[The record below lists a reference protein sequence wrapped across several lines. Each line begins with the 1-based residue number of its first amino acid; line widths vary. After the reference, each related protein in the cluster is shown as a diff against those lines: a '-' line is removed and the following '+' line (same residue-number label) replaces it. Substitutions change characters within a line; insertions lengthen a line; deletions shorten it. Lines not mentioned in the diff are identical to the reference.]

1 LIIRNTHINCVRE
14 NRGKMQRNIKIVSV
28 ALLAALTLSACS
40 SNDKDE
46 NLDTPIDAV
55 EQTDSNMGSD
65 NSNTD
70 GSDMAM
76 AATVVDLALGNENLT
91 TLVAALQAA
100 GLVETLQGAGP
111 FTVFAP
117 NNEAFAA
124 LPAGVLEALLLP
136 ENKDTLVK
144 ILTYH
149 VLPGNVKAADVRD
162 GDVASVQGGTVKL
175 GTMNGVTV
183 NNANV
188 VNPDNSSNNGVVH
201 IIDAVILP
209 SDVDLSL
216 LLNK

>member
-46 NLDTPIDAV
+46 NLETPIDAV

-70 GSDMAM
+70 GSNMAM

>member
-1 LIIRNTHINCVRE
+1 
-14 NRGKMQRNIKIVSV
+14 MQRNIKIVSV

-183 NNANV
+183 NDANV
-188 VNPDNSSNNGVVH
+188 VNPDSTSNNGVVH

>member
-124 LPAGVLEALLLP
+124 LPAGVLEALQRTKIPLL
-136 ENKDTLVK
+136 
-144 ILTYH
+144 
-149 VLPGNVKAADVRD
+149 RF
-162 GDVASVQGGTVKL
+162 
-175 GTMNGVTV
+175 
-183 NNANV
+183 
-188 VNPDNSSNNGVVH
+188 
-201 IIDAVILP
+201 
-209 SDVDLSL
+209 
-216 LLNK
+216 

>member
-1 LIIRNTHINCVRE
+1 
-14 NRGKMQRNIKIVSV
+14 MQRNIKIVSV

-46 NLDTPIDAV
+46 NLETPIDAV
-55 EQTDSNMGSD
+55 EQTDSNMGSN

-70 GSDMAM
+70 GSNMAM

-91 TLVAALQAA
+91 TLVTALQAA

-117 NNEAFAA
+117 SNAAFAA

-162 GDVASVQGGTVKL
+162 GEVASLQGGTVKL

-183 NNANV
+183 NDANV
-188 VNPDNSSNNGVVH
+188 VNPDSTSNNGVVH

>member
-1 LIIRNTHINCVRE
+1 
-14 NRGKMQRNIKIVSV
+14 MQRNIKIVSV

-70 GSDMAM
+70 GSNMAM
-76 AATVVDLALGNENLT
+76 AATVVDLALGNESLT

-162 GDVASVQGGTVKL
+162 GDVASLQGGTVKL

-183 NNANV
+183 NDANV

>member
-1 LIIRNTHINCVRE
+1 
-14 NRGKMQRNIKIVSV
+14 MQRNIKIVSV

-46 NLDTPIDAV
+46 NLETPIDTV
-55 EQTDSNMGSD
+55 EQTDSNMGSN

-70 GSDMAM
+70 GSNMAM

-117 NNEAFAA
+117 NNAAFAA

-149 VLPGNVKAADVRD
+149 VLPGNVKAADVTD
-162 GDVASVQGGTVKL
+162 GDVPSLQGGTVKL

-183 NNANV
+183 NDANV
-188 VNPDNSSNNGVVH
+188 VSPDSTSNNGVVH

>member
-1 LIIRNTHINCVRE
+1 MV
-14 NRGKMQRNIKIVSV
+14 RNIKIVSV

-46 NLDTPIDAV
+46 NLDTPIDTV
-55 EQTDSNMGSD
+55 EQTDPNMGS
-65 NSNTD
+65 NNGNTD
-70 GSDMAM
+70 GSNMNMAG
-76 AATVVDLALGNENLT
+76 TVVDLALGNENLS

-100 GLVETLQGAGP
+100 GLVETLQGVGP

-117 NNEAFAA
+117 NNQAFAN

-149 VLPGNVKAADVRD
+149 VLPGNVMAADVTD
-162 GDVASVQGGTVKL
+162 GDVPTLQGGTVKV

-183 NNANV
+183 NGAKV
-188 VNPDNSSNNGVVH
+188 VYPDISSNNGVVH
-201 IIDAVILP
+201 VIDAVILP

>member
-1 LIIRNTHINCVRE
+1 
-14 NRGKMQRNIKIVSV
+14 MQRNIKIVSV

-70 GSDMAM
+70 GSNMAM

-162 GDVASVQGGTVKL
+162 GDVASLQGGTVKL

-183 NNANV
+183 NDANV

>member
-1 LIIRNTHINCVRE
+1 MIIRNTHINCVRE

-183 NNANV
+183 NDANV
-188 VNPDNSSNNGVVH
+188 VNPDSTSNNGVVH

>member
-1 LIIRNTHINCVRE
+1 MIIRNTHINCVRE

-70 GSDMAM
+70 GSNMAM

-162 GDVASVQGGTVKL
+162 GDVASLQGGTVKL

-183 NNANV
+183 NGANV
-188 VNPDNSSNNGVVH
+188 VIPDNSSNNGVVH